1 MKRLRYK
8 YCTYLSR
15 KIKIRSALLPMAE
28 LISGS
33 KKFFNWVGD
42 KLVEWVKDTKEVV
55 CDNTDQF
62 MNVLHVVRDTCPEDR
77 LVYTEV

>member
-15 KIKIRSALLPMAE
+15 KFKIRSALLPMAE

-42 KLVEWVKDTKEVV
+42 QLAYGAHIHPVEQKLVGLMEDTRLQASWFKYAALLLLEVA
-55 CDNTDQF
+55 C
-62 MNVLHVVRDTCPEDR
+62 
-77 LVYTEV
+77 